1 LDVTD
6 NTSLLT
12 PQAPA
17 LVLVDPQAGLAFGVG
32 SIDRQV
38 LLNNMIAL
46 ARTAVVFK
54 LPVVAGSSWPDC

>member
-1 LDVTD
+1 
-6 NTSLLT
+6 
-12 PQAPA
+12 
-17 LVLVDPQAGLAFGVG
+17 VLVDPQAGLAFGVG